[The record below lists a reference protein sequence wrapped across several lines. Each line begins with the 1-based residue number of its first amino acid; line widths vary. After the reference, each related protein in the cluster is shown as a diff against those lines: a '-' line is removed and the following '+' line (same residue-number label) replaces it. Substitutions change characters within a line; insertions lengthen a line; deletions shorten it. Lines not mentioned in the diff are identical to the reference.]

1 MEARHLL
8 HGLFEPA
15 SVLLVVG
22 DERPRWLRSL
32 GEGLEQAVVPLRVV
46 DLQGR
51 PVGRHSRQAAREEL
65 PPAAGMALIAV
76 APPEVPRAL
85 VLAASR
91 GARWATLMSTPGD
104 RAQAGEWLAQA
115 RALGMRVL
123 GPATLGYARPA
134 LRLNAGRAG
143 ALPAAGGVALVS
155 QSGTLNA
162 AVLDGVADYAPGF
175 SLVVSVGAEA
185 DVDMAQVLDFLSAD
199 AQTEA
204 VVVYLEAVTRARS
217 FMSALRALALL
228 KPVIVLKGHRDEH
241 APWPAL
247 THSGALWRSDA
258 VYAAALRRAGA
269 IPIRYFQQMFTS
281 ARVLA
286 TQPGPLG
293 RRLGVIANGKGPAVL
308 LADLVAQ
315 ADLALPEPGAPTRA
329 LLAGL
334 PGPPGREP
342 ANPVDLGIDATPA
355 DYTLALRALAADPV
369 IDGIVVALA
378 PHRGVDVEGITRA
391 VITARAELR
400 KPLFACWMGEHR
412 LRSLAQAL
420 EAAGVPA
427 YAFPEGAIDAC
438 ATVFAWHENQRL
450 LQQVPRP
457 LPDHRPPDLAAAR
470 GLVDAALAA
479 GRRVLDEVESLALL
493 RAFHVPVLPTTLAR
507 TADDAV
513 RLAQQAGF
521 PVAMKVAATAVAHK
535 SDAGGVA
542 LNVRNAAEARARFH
556 EILDAVRAARPD
568 FHPEGLSVQPMRSGR
583 GARELHVGVL
593 RDPAFGPV
601 IVFGAGGTRIETVRD
616 IAFELPPLNRYLARR
631 LIERTRIAA
640 ALRPAAAVGPRARQ
654 AAGAEALPD
663 ERDVGAL
670 EALLVSVSEMA
681 CDLPELLEMDIN
693 PVIVD
698 EEGVVAA
705 DARVVLEPA
714 ADPHAPRH
722 GHLAIVPWP
731 GHLAREFVAIDG
743 GRAQLRPIQPEDADL
758 LQAFVR
764 GLSAE
769 SRYLRFI
776 SVLSELPPRLLVR
789 YTQIDYDREFALV
802 ALAPAA
808 DPRGRIVGVVR
819 YLLNVDRE
827 SCEFAI
833 TLADDWQG
841 RGLGATLMR
850 SIVGAACAKGLRT
863 IEGHVL
869 ATNTRML
876 ALMRRLGFE
885 VKSDRDDPTM
895 KRVWMDFP
903 AGPPEGGVAGPNP
916 APAAAGS

>member
-1 MEARHLL
+1 MEARHHL

-15 SVLLVVG
+15 SVLLIVG
-22 DERPRWLRSL
+22 AVRPPWIRLL
-32 GEGLEQAVVPLRVV
+32 GEGLEQAAPPLRVI
-46 DLQGR
+46 DLRGR
-51 PVGRHSRQAAREEL
+51 PVGRHSRQAAREAPPL
-65 PPAAGMALIAV
+65 PPGGVALIAV
-76 APPEVPRAL
+76 AADEMPAAL
-85 VLAASR
+85 ALAADHA
-91 GARWATLMSTPGD
+91 ARWATLMSAPAD
-104 RAQAGEWLAQA
+104 AAQSAAWVAQA
-115 RALGMRVL
+115 RALGLRVL

-134 LRLNAGRAG
+134 LHLNAGRAG

-155 QSGTLNA
+155 QSGALNA

-175 SLVVSVGAEA
+175 SLVVSLGAEA

-204 VVVYLEAVTRARS
+204 VVVYLEAVGRARP
-217 FMSALRALALL
+217 FMSALRALALV
-228 KPVIVLKGHRDEH
+228 KPVIVLKGNRDDH
-241 APWPAL
+241 APRSAL
-247 THSGALWRSDA
+247 THSGALWGADA
-258 VYAAALRRAGA
+258 VCAAALRRAGA

-286 TQPGPLG
+286 AHPGVLG
-293 RRLGVIANGKGPAVL
+293 NRLGVIANGNGPAVL
-308 LADLVAQ
+308 LADQ
-315 ADLALPEPGAPTRA
+315 AALAGLRLPPPGEEARA

-334 PGPPGREP
+334 PGPAGRAP
-342 ANPVDLGIDATPA
+342 ANPLDLGIDATPT
-355 DYTLALRALAADPV
+355 DYALAMRALAADPA

-378 PHRGVDVEGITRA
+378 PHRGADIEGITRA
-391 VITARAELR
+391 VIAARGELR

-412 LRSLAQAL
+412 LRPLAQAL

-427 YAFPEGAIDAC
+427 YAFPEGTIDAC
-438 ATVFAWHENQRL
+438 ATVASWHANQRL

-457 LPDHRPPDLAAAR
+457 LPDQRAPDLDAAR
-470 GLVDAALAA
+470 ALVDDALAA
-479 GRRVLDEVESLALL
+479 GRRMLDEVGSLALL
-493 RAFHVPVLPTTLAR
+493 RAFHVPVLPTALAR
-507 TADDAV
+507 TADEAV
-513 RLAQQAGF
+513 RLADAAGL
-521 PVAMKVAATAVAHK
+521 PVALKVSAAGLAHK

-542 LNVRNAAEARARFH
+542 LNVRNAAEVRARYH

-568 FHPEGLSVQPMRSGR
+568 FHPEGLSVQPMRAGR
-583 GARELHVGVL
+583 GARELYVGVL
-593 RDPAFGPV
+593 RDPVFGPV
-601 IVFGAGGTRIETVRD
+601 IAFGAGGTRVETVRD
-616 IAFELPPLNRYLARR
+616 LAFELPPLNRYLARR

-640 ALRPAAAVGPRARQ
+640 ALPG
-654 AAGAEALPD
+654 
-663 ERDVGAL
+663 ERDLAAL
-670 EALLVSVSEMA
+670 EALLVAVSGLA
-681 CDLPELLEMDIN
+681 CELPELVEMDIN

-705 DARVVLEPA
+705 DARVVLARPA
-714 ADPHAPRH
+714 DARAPRH
-722 GHLAIVPWP
+722 SHFAIVPWP
-731 GHLAREFVAIDG
+731 GHLASEIVATDG
-743 GRAQLRPIQPEDADL
+743 ARAQLRPIQPEDADL

-776 SVLSELPPRLLVR
+776 SVLSELPQRLLVR
-789 YTQIDYDREFALV
+789 YTQIDYDRELALV
-802 ALAPAA
+802 AVAPAD

-850 SIVGAACAKGLRT
+850 AIVAAARAKGLRT

-885 VKSDRDDPTM
+885 VKSDREDPTM

-903 AGPPEGGVAGPNP
+903 GGSSAGGAG
-916 APAAAGS
+916 APDASRPVGAG